1 VSDCCLTSNGKLFS
15 YIAWREQIAFDVMM
29 MMSGV
34 RLYYDR
40 SWVRSGSCQIKDYDI
55 GSCCFSARNAASDGV
70 RVNTGWLGVRIKCPS
85 GETRVPVDCCFSE
98 LGLV

>member
-1 VSDCCLTSNGKLFS
+1 MVSVFA
-15 YIAWREQIAFDVMM
+15 YIMIDRGFDP
-29 MMSGV
+29 
-34 RLYYDR
+34 
-40 SWVRSGSCQIKDYDI
+40 GSCQIKDYDI

-98 LGLV
+98 IRLV

>member
-1 VSDCCLTSNGKLFS
+1 MVSVFA
-15 YIAWREQIAFDVMM
+15 YIMINRGFDP
-29 MMSGV
+29 
-34 RLYYDR
+34 
-40 SWVRSGSCQIKDYDI
+40 GSCQTKDYAI
-55 GSCCFSARNAASDGV
+55 GSCCFSDRNATSDGV